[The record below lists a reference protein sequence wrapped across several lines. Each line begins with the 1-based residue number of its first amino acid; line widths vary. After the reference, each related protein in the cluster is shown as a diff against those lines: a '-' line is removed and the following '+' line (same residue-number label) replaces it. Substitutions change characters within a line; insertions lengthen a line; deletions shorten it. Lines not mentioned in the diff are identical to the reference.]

1 MHTNFKKRKSFYSPL
16 PKKWHN
22 FSDFSSLCI
31 FIKINNRSKKS
42 AIISTTSSAKKDSK
56 YSKNKVITTEE
67 NPDKEATTVTFQEPN
82 IKKHKQKRKQRK
94 FLEV

>member
-1 MHTNFKKRKSFYSPL
+1 MHTNFKKRKSLYSPHF
-16 PKKWHN
+16 PKKLHN
-22 FSDFSSLCI
+22 FADFSSLCI
-31 FIKINNRSKKS
+31 YIKINNRSKKS
-42 AIISTTSSAKKDSK
+42 AIISTTSSAKK

-67 NPDKEATTVTFQEPN
+67 IPDKEATTVTFQESN

>member
-16 PKKWHN
+16 PKKLHN

-31 FIKINNRSKKS
+31 YIKINNRSKKS
-42 AIISTTSSAKKDSK
+42 AIISTTSSAKK